1 MKHVQTVIKGVSV
14 LGRNIGAAFLLGVVT
29 IMCAN
34 VAYRAIGGIIPG
46 TFDLVELLIIPAIG
60 FALVTVELQRRHTV
74 VDMIT
79 THLPVRLRSCL
90 EIVVVGNQSP
100 LLGRAL
106 LGRLEDVAEKDGDR
120 RNDPASPGVSH
131 ALQDRLGLHPG
142 LDMCRHSVE
151 SPDDDQRDRGEEM
164 SPELI
169 GVLGFATLF
178 VFLASGMPIGVGM
191 GIVGALGLCMTLSV
205 PAAITKMAT
214 APFEL
219 VSNYTF
225 ASLPLF
231 LLMGHAIFS
240 SGQGGS
246 MFKSASKWFGR
257 VPGGLAMATVAACA
271 LFGAVSASSVATAV
285 TMGLVALPEMKKRNY
300 DAALATGVVA
310 AGGTIGSLIPPSSY
324 LLIYGILTENSIAKL
339 FAGGVIP
346 GIIVSASYVIAI
358 GVRCWKKPALGPH
371 AGRYSIKEKIASLK
385 DIWEIMAL
393 GVFAI
398 GGLIVGLFTATEAGA
413 VGAGGAFL
421 SAAIRRKLTWKSFSE
436 AVLDT
441 MTTTGMIYAILI
453 GAFIFNY
460 FCAASR
466 LPTVL
471 AQWVAGMA
479 LPPEGIMVVVIVIY
493 LVLGCLMD
501 APSIQML
508 TTPIFYPVVMS
519 LGFDPI
525 WFGVIQCRLLEVGLI
540 TPPMGMNV
548 YVVAGLDKSIPM
560 TTVFRGI
567 SWFLIMDVVTLA
579 MFVVWPRIITF
590 LPSLMK

>member
-1 MKHVQTVIKGVSV
+1 V
-14 LGRNIGAAFLLGVVT
+14 
-29 IMCAN
+29 
-34 VAYRAIGGIIPG
+34 
-46 TFDLVELLIIPAIG
+46 
-60 FALVTVELQRRHTV
+60 
-74 VDMIT
+74 
-79 THLPVRLRSCL
+79 
-90 EIVVVGNQSP
+90 
-100 LLGRAL
+100 
-106 LGRLEDVAEKDGDR
+106 
-120 RNDPASPGVSH
+120 
-131 ALQDRLGLHPG
+131 
-142 LDMCRHSVE
+142 
-151 SPDDDQRDRGEEM
+151 
-164 SPELI
+164 SPEVI
-169 GVLGFATLF
+169 GVLGFLTLF
-178 VFLASGMPIGVGM
+178 VFLSAGMPIGVGM
-191 GIVGALGLCMTLSV
+191 GIVGAVGLCLTLSV

-246 MFKSASKWFGR
+246 MFKAASKWFGR

-285 TMGLVALPEMKKRNY
+285 TMGLVALPEMQKRKY
-300 DAALATGVVA
+300 DPALATGVIA
-310 AGGTIGSLIPPSSY
+310 AGGTIGSLIPPSNY
-324 LLIYGILTENSIAKL
+324 LLIYGILTENSIGKL

-346 GIIVSASYVIAI
+346 GIIVSASYIIAI
-358 GVRCWKKPALGPH
+358 GFRCWKNPKLGPH
-371 AGRYSIKEKIASLK
+371 AGRHPMKEKFAALG
-385 DIWEIMAL
+385 DVWEIVAL
-393 GVFAI
+393 AIFAI
-398 GGLIVGLFTATEAGA
+398 GGLIVGIFTATEAGA
-413 VGAGGAFL
+413 VGAAGAFV
-421 SAAIRRKLTWKSFSE
+421 SAAVRRKLTWKSFSA

-441 MTTTGMIYAILI
+441 LTTTGMLYAILI

-460 FCAASR
+460 FCAATR
-466 LPTVL
+466 LPTAL

-479 LPPEGIMVVVIVIY
+479 LPAEGIMVVIIVIY
-493 LVLGCLMD
+493 LIMGCLMD

-508 TTPIFYPVVMS
+508 TTPIFYPLVMS

-560 TTVFRGI
+560 TKVFRGI
-567 SWFLIMDVVTLA
+567 FWFLLMDVVTLVIFIA
-579 MFVVWPRIITF
+579 WPRVITF